1 MKGKNIIICV
11 IITLALILAGTFLPV
26 LGFVGLMICPLP
38 LAVLGCLEGHRSSGV
53 AELLIEAT
61 LFFVLSPSMAVY
73 FLIGCAP
80 VAAVI
85 FMLSRSEFKQ
95 VKKFTGSE
103 SLLFCAG
110 GSLVMKIILLVVFW
124 LFTGRNILFP
134 DSAQMDAL
142 LSQLYANQ
150 PELQNAVRQ
159 VLAIFPYMLPA
170 MLVIYVGAESYL
182 NYSMCSSIMR
192 KRFPECKNFPRALP
206 DFKLWRFPV
215 SLLPAFVFSLVMGY
229 FIDPEKWFAGSA
241 FVINL
246 QIILNI
252 FMFIQGLALVFWLM
266 AGYKLRLAVKIL
278 ICFILTIPFFWPW
291 LIIMGMCDMTL
302 NLRERIKTKS

>member
-11 IITLALILAGTFLPV
+11 LITLALILAGTFLPV

-38 LAVLGCLEGHRSSGV
+38 LAVLGCLEGHRSSGA
-53 AELLIEAT
+53 AELLVEAT

-80 VAAVI
+80 VAAII

-170 MLVIYVGAESYL
+170 MLVIYVAVESYL

-192 KRFPECKNFPRALP
+192 KRFPECKNFPPVLP

-215 SLLPAFVFSLVMGY
+215 SLLPAFVFSLVIGY